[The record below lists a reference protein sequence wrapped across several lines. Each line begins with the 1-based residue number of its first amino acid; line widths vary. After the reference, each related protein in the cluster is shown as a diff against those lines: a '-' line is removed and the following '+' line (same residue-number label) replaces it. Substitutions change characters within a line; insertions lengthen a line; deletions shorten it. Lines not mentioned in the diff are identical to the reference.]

1 MRPRTLVDL
10 LVLGLIWGAS
20 FLMIKIGIAEIE
32 PLTFAMARVAIGAAT
47 LWIFWRRG
55 GAAFPLDSRA
65 LTCFAILG
73 LVGIA
78 LPFALSTW
86 GTQFIPSGLSAI
98 LNATMPLFTIILAAA
113 SGAEDLSWRR
123 SAGVLCGFGGILLV
137 TWPGLR
143 GELGAGQAGQA
154 AVVLAALCS
163 AAGIVYARHK
173 AAGLSPLALS
183 TLWLLPVIVAQRPWA
198 APGPSWAAV
207 AAALAIGTLGTG
219 VAYVLYY
226 RLLADLGATGASLV
240 TFMVPIFGIFWGW
253 AVLGERLTGEAFV
266 ALGAI
271 IMGSMMVND
280 RPFGR
285 ISVPHTRSD
294 S

>member
-1 MRPRTLVDL
+1 
-10 LVLGLIWGAS
+10 
-20 FLMIKIGIAEIE
+20 
-32 PLTFAMARVAIGAAT
+32 MARVAIGAAT

-183 TLWLLPVIVAQRPWA
+183 TGQITAATLWLLPVIVAQRPWG
-198 APGPSWAAV
+198 PGPVW
-207 AAALAIGTLGTG
+207 GGGGRGTG
-219 VAYVLYY
+219 HRDPGHRRGLCALLPFVGRSGRHR
-226 RLLADLGATGASLV
+226 RLLGDLYGADFRHLLGLGRARRTAHRRGLR
-240 TFMVPIFGIFWGW
+240 GIRRHHYG
-253 AVLGERLTGEAFV
+253 VDDGQ
-266 ALGAI
+266 
-271 IMGSMMVND
+271 
-280 RPFGR
+280 
-285 ISVPHTRSD
+285 
-294 S
+294 